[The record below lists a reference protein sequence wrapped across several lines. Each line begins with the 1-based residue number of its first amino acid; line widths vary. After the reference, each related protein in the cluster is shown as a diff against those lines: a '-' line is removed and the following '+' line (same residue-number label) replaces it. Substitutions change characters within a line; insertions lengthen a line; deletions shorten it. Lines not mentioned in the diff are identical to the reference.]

1 MRSIHR
7 RLSSFLSVG
16 LIVGLLPGIG
26 FAQELPRNTMS
37 EAYWKLWKPQD
48 QIAYLEELD
57 TLKRPIHLSEIT
69 IPAPGEDARANAIQA
84 VIARN
89 MYRLWF
95 SWPGKS
101 KGSGL
106 FDLFFGHRSDS
117 LTATLNTLPDSDQL
131 ERR

>member
-1 MRSIHR
+1 MPSIHR

-37 EAYWKLWKPQD
+37 EAYWKLWKPED

-69 IPAPGEDARANAIQA
+69 IPAPGADARANAIQA

-95 SWPGKS
+95 SWPSIYRITWWNVVDDCGAP
-101 KGSGL
+101 GEPTTSGL
-106 FDLFFGHRSDS
+106 FTR
-117 LTATLNTLPDSDQL
+117 
-131 ERR
+131 